1 MDNTDSNIVMI
12 KTRSEFQDYID
23 KNKYCIVKV
32 GAKWCGP
39 CKRVQPLIDKC
50 FSKLK
55 HVKLILVDA
64 DECIDLYSKLK
75 VKSMPTIYTFV
86 NGEMQNAQ
94 VGANEL
100 GISNLFLNMAKKV
113 FEDKNNE
120 YLQ

>member
-1 MDNTDSNIVMI
+1 MI
-12 KTRSEFQDYID
+12 KTRNEFEDYIQ

-50 FSKLK
+50 FSKLS

-75 VKSMPTIYTFV
+75 VKSMPTIYTFID
-86 NGEMQNAQ
+86 GQMQNAQ
-94 VGANEL
+94 VGADEM
-100 GISNLFLNMAKKV
+100 GISRLFLNMAKTVLKY
-113 FEDKNNE
+113 KNSE
-120 YLQ
+120 YQHQ